1 MAEARCETTRTE
13 VERLKRRLVLVEKD
27 LDKVKK
33 RLMESAGDDDDLRQE
48 FEITEKERDE
58 QLAALVEEIT
68 AGTSVGIH
76 I

>member
-1 MAEARCETTRTE
+1 MAEARCETARTE

-27 LDKVKK
+27 LDKVKE
-33 RLMESAGDDDDLRQE
+33 RLMESAGDDDGLRQE
-48 FEITEKERDE
+48 FEITEKERDK
-58 QLAALVEEIT
+58 LLVEEVT